1 MSLITFIIPSINRS
15 TIDNTIQSLLDQTNP
30 NWECLLLYDGVDGKT
45 FDDPRIK
52 IIKLNKLGKRGE
64 RHGNAGLV
72 RNEGI
77 KMCNTEWIGFLDD
90 DDTIHQ
96 DYVKTLIEKYTTYD
110 FIVWRMKTTD
120 GKIYPELTRNNIK
133 INRVGI
139 SISFKNKFPNLL
151 FENNSD
157 SEDYEFVNKLRNTTH
172 NFIIT
177 PEIFYNVRH

>member
-1 MSLITFIIPSINRS
+1 MSSITFVIPSINRP
-15 TIDNTIQSLLDQTNP
+15 TIENTIQSLLNQTNP
-30 NWECLLLYDGVDGKT
+30 NWECFVLYDGVVGKE

-52 IIKLNKLGKRGE
+52 TFNLQKLGRKGE

-96 DYVKTLIEKYTTYD
+96 DYVKTLFEKYASYD
-110 FIVWRMKTTD
+110 FVVWRMKTPSN
-120 GKIYPELTRNNIK
+120 KIYPDLNSNEIK
-133 INRVGI
+133 INKVGI
-139 SISFKNKFPNLL
+139 SVSIKNKLNNKFFN
-151 FENNSD
+151 NNSD
-157 SEDYEFVNKLRNTTH
+157 HEDFDFADNLQNETK

-177 PEIFYNVRH
+177 PEIYYNIRH

>member
-1 MSLITFIIPSINRS
+1 MSLITFIIPSINRP

-52 IIKLNKLGKRGE
+52 IIKLNKLGKKGE

-96 DYVKTLIEKYTTYD
+96 DYVKTLVEKYTTYD

-120 GKIYPELTRNNIK
+120 GKIYPELTRNNIVK
-133 INRVGI
+133 NRVGI
-139 SISFKNKFPNLL
+139 SISFKNKYPNLL
-151 FENNSD
+151 FD
-157 SEDYEFVNKLRNTTH
+157 SNDDGEDFYFVDKLQNTTS

-177 PEIFYNVRH
+177 PEIFYNIRH

>member
-1 MSLITFIIPSINRS
+1 
-15 TIDNTIQSLLDQTNP
+15 
-30 NWECLLLYDGVDGKT
+30 
-45 FDDPRIK
+45 
-52 IIKLNKLGKRGE
+52 
-64 RHGNAGLV
+64 
-72 RNEGI
+72 
-77 KMCNTEWIGFLDD
+77 MCNTEWIGFLDD

-96 DYVKTLIEKYTTYD
+96 DYVKTLVEKYTEYD

-139 SISFKNKFPNLL
+139 SISFKNKSPNLL
-151 FENNSD
+151 FDSNCD

>member
-1 MSLITFIIPSINRS
+1 MSLITFIVPSINRP
-15 TIDNTIQSLLDQTNP
+15 TLNNTIQSLLNQTNP
-30 NWECLLLYDGVDGKT
+30 NWKCFVLYDGVDGKDFT
-45 FDDPRIK
+45 DPRIETF
-52 IIKLNKLGKRGE
+52 KLEKLGKKGE

-96 DYVKTLIEKYTTYD
+96 DYVKTLSEKYTVYD

-120 GKIYPELTRNNIK
+120 DKVYPELTRNNLIK
-133 INRVGI
+133 NRVGI
-139 SISFKNKFPNLL
+139 SISFKNKFPNML
-151 FENNSD
+151 FDNND
-157 SEDYEFVNKLRNTTH
+157 DGEDFEFVGKLQNTTN